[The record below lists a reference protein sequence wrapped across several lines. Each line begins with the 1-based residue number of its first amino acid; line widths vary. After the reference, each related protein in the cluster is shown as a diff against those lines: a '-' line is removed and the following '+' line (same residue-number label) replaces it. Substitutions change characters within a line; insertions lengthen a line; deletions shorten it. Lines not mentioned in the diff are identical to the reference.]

1 MTIVTHV
8 AAVLAAVIIGGL
20 CLAMYL
26 DMPLRAR
33 RVLSE
38 RSRDSLRPG
47 HRARGPQHP

>member
-20 CLAMYL
+20 CVAMYL

-33 RVLSE
+33 GALDARPHERSE
-38 RSRDSLRPG
+38 RTN
-47 HRARGPQHP
+47 